1 MFQFT
6 TFPPYSYVFTARW
19 LSFSQPGFPIRKSPD
34 RWLCAPPRSLSQ
46 LFASFIGSWCQG
58 IHLMLLLAWPV
69 QSLLDLVLRK
79 LWFNQSLFPRY
90 MWIIITEKL
99 NILSILSFVVIIH
112 YGLLNRNNSL
122 PISFLSRCRCVCIR
136 FSRYNRHV
144 LSMPKCSSNTQN
156 R

>member
-34 RWLCAPPRSLSQ
+34 QWLCAPPRSLSQ

-69 QSLLDLVLRK
+69 QSFIRLGS
-79 LWFNQSLFPRY
+79 WY